1 VKSITLDG
9 WDEEQIRVMRV
20 IGNTKAN
27 RVWEAHIPNPFIK
40 PTPTS
45 PITAKQEWVQAKYEL
60 GLFKKTNQLND
71 EDEEEDEQSETKEDF
86 EWREA
91 ISPDGRKYYWNK
103 KTKERRWKKPEP
115 QDPDLPENWKQAQ
128 APNGKKYYYN
138 VETKE
143 RRWKKPSRDSFR
155 GLDVEK
161 DISRLQQQLAI
172 LEVEEKKWK
181 EGM

>member
-1 VKSITLDG
+1 MVENTTG
-9 WDEEQIRVMRV
+9 IR
-20 IGNTKAN
+20 
-27 RVWEAHIPNPFIK
+27 
-40 PTPTS
+40 
-45 PITAKQEWVQAKYEL
+45 
-60 GLFKKTNQLND
+60 
-71 EDEEEDEQSETKEDF
+71 
-86 EWREA
+86 
-91 ISPDGRKYYWNK
+91 

-128 APNGKKYYYN
+128 APDGRKYYYN

-143 RRWKKPSRDSFR
+143 RKWKKPSRDSFR

-181 EGM
+181 GEV